1 MSQEKDEKTLFSLL
15 NGAIEDTLWFL
26 GIMAAAFLGN
36 RLAYSLRHYSG
47 RKLFPGIELPK
58 TVLTPEVVEDWLDK
72 HHFDNYEKEVLDNG
86 YFEFNIQIIDDTELA
101 VQLFEQGIRVYGEY
115 EPPADRVLM
124 IMERKRDRNN
134 LKTEIEAVLTNAP
147 GAYDYFDDKGE
158 SCSFEQMRGVRFEY
172 RLYPDGL
179 SQHELNNGLLSIEQA
194 LTYVENR
201 VEQMA
206 TNIEES
212 R

>member
-1 MSQEKDEKTLFSLL
+1 MPEDGKSTSKPSLRGDVIDIFL
-15 NGAIEDTLWFL
+15 WIFVTVGAT
-26 GIMAAAFLGN
+26 FLGN

-47 RKLFPGIELPK
+47 RQILPGFELPK
-58 TVLTPEVVEDWLDK
+58 TVLTADIVEDWLDNY
-72 HHFDNYEKEVLDNG
+72 HFEEYELKEQDNG
-86 YFEFNIQIIDDTELA
+86 YFEFHIQNIDDGEMV
-101 VQLFEQGIRVYGEY
+101 VQIFEQGLRVFGEY
-115 EPPADRVLM
+115 ELPADKILM
-124 IMERKRDRNN
+124 IMERPQDRER

-147 GAYDYFDDKGE
+147 GGFDYFDDEGE
-158 SCSFEQMRGVRFEY
+158 SCGFEDMRGVRFEY

-194 LTYVENR
+194 IEYVDNR

-206 TNIEES
+206 DNVQAN